1 MDMVTLDGF
10 LTALMIGPGLVPPS
24 VWLEAIWG
32 KGEPRFD
39 SSAQAQRVITL
50 IMRHFNAIGGIFEE
64 PPEFAPILYER
75 G

>member
-1 MDMVTLDGF
+1 MIPLNEPPSDQEITELDEFLMSDATPDECMDIVTLDGF

-39 SSAQAQRVITL
+39 SWLR
-50 IMRHFNAIGGIFEE
+50 RNA
-64 PPEFAPILYER
+64 
-75 G
+75 